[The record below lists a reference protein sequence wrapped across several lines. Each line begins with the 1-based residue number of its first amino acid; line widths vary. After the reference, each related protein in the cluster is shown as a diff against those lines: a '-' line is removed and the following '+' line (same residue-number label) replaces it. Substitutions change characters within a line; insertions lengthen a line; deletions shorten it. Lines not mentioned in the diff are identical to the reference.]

1 MSIFI
6 TRFLRKDFSEGI
18 TSKEDKL
25 AYDSASCLPGYL
37 AEGCIELRHPIVE
50 KTKFITYKWFNAGYF
65 EEEEKPEYNEFEWGI
80 SSLELYIRN
89 RYRKDMRDGT
99 NKNDSEFV
107 KLMNSLYKKKERNS
121 LVYFGL
127 ISIVIVWLAK
137 ENNFLEAVTP
147 LIKLADGVTTFSTLR
162 KVKYTI
168 QVPEEKA
175 AEVLSRLTGKS
186 IPEVYNSPK
195 AAKHPQIIE
204 IYEDGIAAAFIQSH
218 KRSEKND
225 PNILKIVVGGI
236 VKDPHHKG

>member
-1 MSIFI
+1 VSIFI

-107 KLMNSLYKKKERNS
+107 KLMDSLYKKKEKIS
-121 LVYFGL
+121 L
-127 ISIVIVWLAK
+127 
-137 ENNFLEAVTP
+137 
-147 LIKLADGVTTFSTLR
+147 
-162 KVKYTI
+162 
-168 QVPEEKA
+168 
-175 AEVLSRLTGKS
+175 
-186 IPEVYNSPK
+186 
-195 AAKHPQIIE
+195 
-204 IYEDGIAAAFIQSH
+204 
-218 KRSEKND
+218 
-225 PNILKIVVGGI
+225 
-236 VKDPHHKG
+236 